1 MNEDAATGQGMGEVN
16 IIRSQ
21 RRTMA
26 IEITGDLRVLVR
38 VPMQMR
44 EHDIFRFL
52 TEKSGWIEK
61 HLARMRAQREKL
73 GPPMTQAEV
82 ERLAEAAAVDLTDRV
97 ERYASILG
105 VTVGRVT
112 IRRQKTRW
120 GSCSS
125 KGNLNLNCLLMLCP
139 PEVRDYVVV
148 HELCHRRY
156 MNHSPAFWAEVGR
169 HMPDYD
175 RRRKWLK
182 EYGAGI
188 MERALR
194 LDGGGEM

>member
-1 MNEDAATGQGMGEVN
+1 MNGDTSMGQGMGGVEL
-16 IIRSQ
+16 IRSH
-21 RRTMA
+21 RRTVS

-38 VPMQMR
+38 APIQMGDS
-44 EHDIFRFL
+44 DISRFL
-52 TEKSGWIEK
+52 TEKSVWIEK
-61 HLARMRAQREKL
+61 HLAQMRARRDKL
-73 GPPMTQAEV
+73 GPPMTKAELG
-82 ERLAEAAAVDLTDRV
+82 RLAEAAAVDLTERV
-97 ERYASILG
+97 KRYASTLG

-148 HELCHRRY
+148 HELCHRKH

-194 LDGGGEM
+194 LDEGGQT